1 MFPWELLNLN
11 DNIKWMDAEIRG
23 LKKLKALKK
32 YKTLKRN
39 EITDKWSCY
48 SAMFC

>member
-32 YKTLKRN
+32 
-39 EITDKWSCY
+39 I
-48 SAMFC
+48 

>member
-11 DNIKWMDAEIRG
+11 DNIKQMDAEIRG
-23 LKKLKALKK
+23 LKKLKALKI

-39 EITDKWSCY
+39 EITDK
-48 SAMFC
+48 